1 MLRDGGSKT
10 VKLRLGVAAPQRR
23 KFKFPTKPGLCLGFV
38 PLLRD
43 TYPEPPLPCKGEGV
57 IETSFSRNLFR
68 I

>member
-1 MLRDGGSKT
+1 MLRDGGSQAI
-10 VKLRLGVAAPQRR
+10 KLRLGVAAPQRR

-38 PLLRD
+38 PLFRD
-43 TYPEPPLPCKGEGV
+43 MCPEPPLLCKGEGV